1 MVNILSVS
9 GNLEKISSEIFA
21 EAETEITS
29 IKNIAESRIKEI
41 TDVVTKDREK
51 LKPQITENAMMDIDL
66 SSKRALGKARME
78 GKLELLNVRE
88 NFVTMVLDAVMN
100 KSKDFTKSDVYR
112 ALLTNLAISATLA
125 LEGGNIEVLLRKE
138 DLNKFN
144 LAETTK
150 KAQEKLNKPVTFTIS
165 QDPIHT
171 RIGGIVLRKENISVD
186 NTLESLFDRRRD
198 ALREIADKVLFEK

>member
-1 MVNILSVS
+1 MNILSVS

-51 LKPQITENAMMDIDL
+51 LKTQITEKAMMDIDL

>member
-1 MVNILSVS
+1 MNILSVS

-51 LKPQITENAMMDIDL
+51 LKTQITEKAMMDIDL

-112 ALLTNLAISATLA
+112 ALLTNLAISAALA

>member
-51 LKPQITENAMMDIDL
+51 LKTQITEKAMMDIDL

-100 KSKDFTKSDVYR
+100 KSKDFT
-112 ALLTNLAISATLA
+112 
-125 LEGGNIEVLLRKE
+125 
-138 DLNKFN
+138 
-144 LAETTK
+144 
-150 KAQEKLNKPVTFTIS
+150 
-165 QDPIHT
+165 
-171 RIGGIVLRKENISVD
+171 
-186 NTLESLFDRRRD
+186 
-198 ALREIADKVLFEK
+198 